1 MRIWNLYV
9 KPWVN
14 CFFSPCVE
22 RERLPHNGYTYL
34 TSTKKEPLNVKTS
47 STTCIKNS
55 FRLRQDLFLCL
66 GVLCVSTYNCAFL
79 LWNALPRPCSASN
92 QNKFKVLF
100 PLLFFARLFSFKT
113 NCKTVYESFSAC
125 KFFCWRNSKTNTQ
138 LGFSTLRL
146 HPWNVFSLNTHQIYT

>member
-1 MRIWNLYV
+1 MWNLGLI
-9 KPWVN
+9 
-14 CFFSPCVE
+14 FFFPCVE
-22 RERLPHNGYTYL
+22 RERLSHNGYTYL
-34 TSTKKEPLNVKTS
+34 TSTKTEPLNVKTS
-47 STTCIKNS
+47 STICIKNS
-55 FRLRQDLFLCL
+55 FLLRQDLFLCL
-66 GVLCVSTYNCAFL
+66 GDLFVCTYNCAFL
-79 LWNALPRPCSASN
+79 LWNALPHPCSASN

-146 HPWNVFSLNTHQIYT
+146 HPWNVFL

>member
-1 MRIWNLYV
+1 MWNLGLI
-9 KPWVN
+9 
-14 CFFSPCVE
+14 FFSPCVE

-66 GVLCVSTYNCAFL
+66 GDLFVCTYNCAFL
-79 LWNALPRPCSASN
+79 LWNALPHSCSASN
-92 QNKFKVLF
+92 HNKFKVLF
-100 PLLFFARLFSFKT
+100 PLCFSQDLQYQNKLQSSLQNFFSLQILLLEKLENKYT
-113 NCKTVYESFSAC
+113 I
-125 KFFCWRNSKTNTQ
+125 W
-138 LGFSTLRL
+138 LLTLRL